1 MRERELVQRTASVVR
16 GVLYLGGYP
25 GHWPRPMEPLC
36 RFSILVIMQTWAY
49 RRPVLI
55 LMNLV

>member
-1 MRERELVQRTASVVR
+1 MRGRELSQRTASVVR
-16 GVLYLGGYP
+16 RVLYSEVHP

-36 RFSILVIMQTWAY
+36 RFSILVIIQTWAY
-49 RRPVLI
+49 RQPVLI